1 MAHII
6 WAIILAL
13 GKSLE
18 SSYVKMAKFYR
29 WPKRVKSKVEVKH
42 ENERS
47 IESLNF
53 DGLLD
58 IIFGFHFELDSLRR
72 PGNPAILAELN
83 SGQLRVLI

>member
-1 MAHII
+1 MANII

-47 IESLNF
+47 IESLSF
-53 DGLLD
+53 D
-58 IIFGFHFELDSLRR
+58 IIVRYHLWLPF
-72 PGNPAILAELN
+72 
-83 SGQLRVLI
+83 